1 MLEFKLGYKG
11 RSILDRTFK
20 LSGFN
25 TIRFVVFLLYSR
37 ERDSDLN
44 SKNYGNIDV
53 ADCNLLMK
61 QMSHDVTLLVDA
73 AQGLGEPRVS
83 FVF

>member
-1 MLEFKLGYKG
+1 MSCIVLCADIGNKLCAGKGKIKEDPILEFKLGYKG
-11 RSILDRTFK
+11 RSISDRTFK

-25 TIRFVVFLLYSR
+25 TIRFVVFLQYSR

-61 QMSHDVTLLVDA
+61 
-73 AQGLGEPRVS
+73 
-83 FVF
+83 